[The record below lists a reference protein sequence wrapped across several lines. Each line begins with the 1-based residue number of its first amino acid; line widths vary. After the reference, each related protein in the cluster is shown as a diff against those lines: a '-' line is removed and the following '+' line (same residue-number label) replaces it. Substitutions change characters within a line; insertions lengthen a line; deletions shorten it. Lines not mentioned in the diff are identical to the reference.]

1 MLLFTGVV
9 AEVRLPTDPDLGG
22 SSSDPPVLPS
32 LLSFDKVGTGI
43 PTTKNPIAIVAE
55 GLPPIPTKL
64 LEKIQRWEYIDLAL
78 LLRDT
83 KSYELAGYQ
92 PSNQVLVFQ
101 SIEQLQRKKKSITD
115 LQSWVQTFSVYAVTL
130 GGARSIS
137 YEQSVGLWAHQHLI
151 VQLYKDLGATQ
162 AIKYDQD
169 FREWVAAKGIKKWGD
184 LNLPIYG
191 RCLSIQQ
198 KSAYPTPA
206 VLAPSSAR
214 LRREKREN
222 QLYTQILTPRGAHA
236 SNGILSNHAQG
247 WSADLLM
254 TATTVVETTWQ

>member
-1 MLLFTGVV
+1 MV
-9 AEVRLPTDPDLGG
+9 
-22 SSSDPPVLPS
+22 
-32 LLSFDKVGTGI
+32 TGI

-78 LLRDT
+78 LLHDT
-83 KSYELAGYQ
+83 KSDELAGYQ

-115 LQSWVQTFSVYAVTL
+115 LQSWVQAFSVYAAAL

-151 VQLYKDLGATQ
+151 VQLHKDLGATQ

-169 FREWVAAKGIKKWGD
+169 FREWAAAKGIKKWGD

-191 RCLSIQQ
+191 RCLTIQQ
-198 KSAYPTPA
+198 KSAYPTPS

-214 LRREKREN
+214 LRREKREKSA
-222 QLYTQILTPRGAHA
+222 IHSDSHSKRGTCFKWNFERSCTRVECRFAHDCYHCGGDHMA
-236 SNGILSNHAQG
+236 VDCSRPPKRPNPAKPV
-247 WSADLLM
+247 A
-254 TATTVVETTWQ
+254 